1 MPELTRFIFI
11 VGMPGSGKST
21 IGKLLAVTL
30 KVPFYDL
37 DKLIEKESEMS
48 VSNFF
53 ETFGEEKFRLLESE
67 LLRQTIE
74 FPGPA
79 GIISTGGG
87 TPCFHDSM
95 KWMNEHGKT
104 IFLDVPLTIL
114 IERTEAGAHRP
125 LLGDSHEEK
134 LLALYNRRYPVYQQA
149 SIRIPFDEQY
159 TAHAMVGKIVDQ
171 IVKLP

>member
-1 MPELTRFIFI
+1 M

-21 IGKLLAVTL
+21 IGKLLATTL

-37 DKLIEKESEMS
+37 DNLIEKEAEMS

-53 ETFGEEKFRLLESE
+53 ETFGEEKFRLLEAE
-67 LLRQTIE
+67 LLRQTIAL
-74 FPGPA
+74 PGPA

-95 KWMNEHGKT
+95 QWMNQHGRT

-114 IERTEAGAHRP
+114 IERTRAAAHRP
-125 LLGDSHEEK
+125 LLGDSHEETM
-134 LLALYNRRYPVYQQA
+134 LALYNRRYPVYQQA
-149 SIRIPFDEQY
+149 SIRISCEEPI
-159 TAHAMVGKIVDQ
+159 TAQSIVAQ
-171 IVKLP
+171 IVKQIFKTI